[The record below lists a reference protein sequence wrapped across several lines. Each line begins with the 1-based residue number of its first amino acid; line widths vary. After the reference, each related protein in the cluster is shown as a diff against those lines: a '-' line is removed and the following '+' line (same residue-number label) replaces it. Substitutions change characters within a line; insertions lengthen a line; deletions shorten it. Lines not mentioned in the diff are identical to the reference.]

1 MLNIRKRKYISRLIF
16 IFLLIIIVPSGVVFM
31 LKETKTPEEA
41 IKTARENLAAARDA
55 SAGQYATKL
64 FNEASQFYDSA
75 MVYWQKEN
83 QRFIF
88 LRNYSKAISFA
99 ELSSAASI
107 ESIETASH
115 TARNA
120 HNKTAASFESL
131 KNNLERV
138 GKLYGP
144 LPINEGFRDNFN
156 RAKLMLEES
165 RIARSK
171 EEFQKASE
179 ILKKAEKL
187 LENAENTAE
196 TRMKDY
202 FNDFSKWEK
211 LYKQA
216 VASSSKNNSTLIV
229 VDKLSHELR
238 LYKDGKMKQIFVAEF
253 GPNWIGDKNHQ
264 GDQATPEGSY
274 LVSTKK
280 ERRQTRYYK
289 ALLLNYPN
297 PEDLLRYQNN
307 VKNGLIPKHI
317 DAGGL
322 IEIHGHGGQGFNWT
336 NGCVALSDRDM
347 DVVFRHSSVNTP
359 VIIVGSLVPY
369 DEWQKNTILQK
380 NHSDQ

>member
-1 MLNIRKRKYISRLIF
+1 MQKIGKRKYIIRLIF
-16 IFLLIIIVPSGVVFM
+16 IILLFIISFSGVFFM
-31 LKETKTPEEA
+31 HKDTETPDQS
-41 IKTARENLAAARDA
+41 IKIARENLAAARDA
-55 SAGQYATKL
+55 GAGQYATEL
-64 FNEASQFYDSA
+64 FEEASQLYDSA
-75 MVYWQKEN
+75 MVNWQKEN

-88 LRNYSKAISFA
+88 FRNFSKVISFA
-99 ELSSAASI
+99 ELSSKTSI
-107 ESIETASH
+107 EAIETASH
-115 TARNA
+115 SVKNA
-120 HNKTAASFESL
+120 HNQTAASFESL

-138 GKLYGP
+138 GKLYGS

-156 RAKLMLEES
+156 RTKLMLEEC

-179 ILKKAEKL
+179 ILQKAEKL

-202 FNDFSKWEK
+202 FNDFSKWET
-211 LYKQA
+211 LYKQG

-238 LYKDGKMKQIFVAEF
+238 LYKDGKLKQTFVAEF

-274 LVSTKK
+274 LVSKKK
-280 ERRQTRYYK
+280 ERRQTIYYK

-307 VKNGLIPKHI
+307 VKNGVIPKHI

-322 IEIHGHGGQGFNWT
+322 IEVHGHGGQGFNWT

-369 DEWQKNTILQK
+369 DEWRKNTILQK

>member
-1 MLNIRKRKYISRLIF
+1 
-16 IFLLIIIVPSGVVFM
+16 M

-64 FNEASQFYDSA
+64 FNEASQLYDSA

-88 LRNYSKAISFA
+88 IRNYSKAISFA

-138 GKLYGP
+138 GKLYRP

-171 EEFQKASE
+171 GEFHKATE
-179 ILKKAEKL
+179 ILDKAEKL

-347 DVVFRHSSVNTP
+347 DIVFRHSSVNTP
-359 VIIVGSLVPY
+359 VIIIGSLVPY
-369 DEWQKNTILQK
+369 DDWRKGVILQK
-380 NHSDQ
+380 HSTD